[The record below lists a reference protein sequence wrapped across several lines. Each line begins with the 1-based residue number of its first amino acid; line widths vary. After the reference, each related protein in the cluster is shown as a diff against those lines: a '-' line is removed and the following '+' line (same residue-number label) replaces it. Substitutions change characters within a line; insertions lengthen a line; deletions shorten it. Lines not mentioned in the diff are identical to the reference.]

1 MCHYIAD
8 YQLTTPKMIAAKSH
22 GKTYLPI
29 LQHAVIHATL
39 MTICLLLFGVNFQ
52 IGLYLFV
59 LQLVTHFLIDVG
71 KGRIN
76 KRFPK
81 TADTTQKIYWQ
92 VYGLDQFLHTMV
104 ILIMSFIAVKTL

>member
-1 MCHYIAD
+1 MQTHPILLLAALFMCHYIAD

-59 LQLVTHFLIDVG
+59 FVISKFTMY
-71 KGRIN
+71 K
-76 KRFPK
+76 K
-81 TADTTQKIYWQ
+81 WQ
-92 VYGLDQFLHTMV
+92 C
-104 ILIMSFIAVKTL
+104 